1 LNIRAGQVVGL
12 AGLDGS
18 GQRAF
23 LRVCAGLEQPLSG
36 RAFLSGE
43 DVTACGYHER
53 ARRGV
58 AFAAAGR
65 LEEGLIAGL
74 TLAEHFA
81 LAHGAGRLRV
91 DMPAAS
97 AQATAQIERYS
108 VRGRPDSRI
117 ETLSGGNQQRVLL
130 SMLPDS
136 LALLL
141 LENPTR
147 GLDVDSARSIWAR
160 LLARREEGTAILFI
174 SPDLDEIVQY
184 SDRIAVFYGGRVTVI
199 DDPSSLTAAQLG
211 QLIGGK
217 AL

>member
-1 LNIRAGQVVGL
+1 
-12 AGLDGS
+12 
-18 GQRAF
+18 
-23 LRVCAGLEQPLSG
+23 
-36 RAFLSGE
+36 
-43 DVTACGYHER
+43 
-53 ARRGV
+53 
-58 AFAAAGR
+58 
-65 LEEGLIAGL
+65 
-74 TLAEHFA
+74 
-81 LAHGAGRLRV
+81 
-91 DMPAAS
+91 MPAAS